1 MNIRCF
7 IILFLLS
14 ANILFSSTDKKINE
28 DVEKYI
34 SGLKGSST
42 GKLIQLI
49 RDGRKD
55 MKKAAIKRL
64 GDLKSKEAID
74 ILICVM
80 TYGWAP
86 ERFDKKY
93 MAGKKKLVPELDED
107 VRAEAAL
114 ALGKLKD
121 PENIPFISNTIL
133 VDRNSIVKQNCL
145 KALGLIRKKE
155 CVEHIIK
162 AIKYE
167 LSLTKNQ
174 VDNNVV
180 KAAIEALGDI
190 GHKDG
195 FIILIEITQNEKLE
209 YDTKKAALKTL
220 EKIRWE

>member
-1 MNIRCF
+1 MNIKCF
-7 IILFLLS
+7 IILYLLV
-14 ANILFSSTDKKINE
+14 ANILFSNSDKKING

-34 SGLKGSST
+34 SDLKDSST
-42 GKLIQLI
+42 GKLMQLV
-49 RDGRKD
+49 RDGRKN
-55 MKKAAIKRL
+55 MKRAAIKRL

-114 ALGKLKD
+114 SLGKLKD
-121 PENIPFISNTIL
+121 PENIPLIGNTIM
-133 VDRNSIVKQNCL
+133 VDRNSKVKQYCL

-155 CVEHIIK
+155 CVEYIVK

-167 LSLTKNQ
+167 LSLNKNK

-180 KAAIEALGDI
+180 KTAMEALGDI

-195 FIILIEITQNEKLE
+195 FIILIEVTQNEKLE